1 MAIGVTVAEALKDVA
16 LVVMAVAG
24 GAGLYSSEPHEIE
37 RWRQL
42 MKLVQYSDSED
53 LSKSHR

>member
-24 GAGLYSSEPHEIE
+24 GAGLYS
-37 RWRQL
+37 RRAT
-42 MKLVQYSDSED
+42 
-53 LSKSHR
+53 RN